1 MLWYL
6 VLAASPVGVMLLV
19 ESYYKKSINGDKKTK
34 KVYLFWCGVIVFLM
48 IGLRNKSLGS
58 VDSLNYYNNW
68 LELRELPFSKLRFFM
83 EESDMESGYLF
94 TIWCVSRVFIHPQFV
109 FVLSGLLFTLSVCR
123 VIYQNSENVML
134 SMVMYI
140 CLGLYIFMVQG
151 LRQSIAISIC
161 LLAIEPCKKR
171 HFIRFAL
178 CIALA
183 FCFHRTSI
191 VFSVMY
197 FFYGLKFTDK
207 TKFGL
212 IVLAVSLLVASPLL
226 IRWGNQFLDREYEGE
241 ANATAL
247 IASAIYVIVLST
259 AYLFTNEKNTDQN
272 FTFFVT
278 MTMVGAGFYFIRYVG
293 TQVMDRI
300 SFYFIMGQTIVLP
313 TVIGKFE
320 SKSKATV
327 HSIACFLCIALF
339 IYRIVTSYSVPY
351 LFFWQ

>member
-1 MLWYL
+1 MFWYL
-6 VLAASPVGVMLLV
+6 ILAASPIGVMLLV
-19 ESYYKKSINGDKKTK
+19 ESYYKKSINTDKRTK
-34 KVYLFWCGVIVFLM
+34 EVYLFWCGLIVFLM

-68 LELRELPFSKLRFFM
+68 LKLRELPFSKLASFM

-94 TIWCVSRVFIHPQFV
+94 TIWCISRVFIHPQFV
-109 FVLSGLLFTLSVCR
+109 FVLSGLLFTVAVCQT
-123 VIYQNSENVML
+123 IYKNSENVML

-171 HFIRFAL
+171 HLIRFAL

-183 FCFHRTSI
+183 FCFHRTSV

-197 FFYGLKFTDK
+197 FFYGLKFSQK
-207 TKFGL
+207 TKLRL
-212 IVLAVSLLVASPLL
+212 IVLGIILLAASP
-226 IRWGNQFLDREYEGE
+226 IIMKYGNQFLDREYEGE
-241 ANATAL
+241 ASGTAL
-247 IASAIYVIVLST
+247 IASVIYVIILTT

-272 FTFFVT
+272 FTFFVS
-278 MTMVGAGFYFIRYVG
+278 MTMLGLGFYFMRYVG
-293 TQVMDRI
+293 AQVMDRI

-313 TVIGKFE
+313 AVIEKFE
-320 SKSKATV
+320 SKSKVAMLFV
-327 HSIACFLCIALF
+327 ACFLCIALF
-339 IYRIVTSYSVPY
+339 IYRIATSYSVPY